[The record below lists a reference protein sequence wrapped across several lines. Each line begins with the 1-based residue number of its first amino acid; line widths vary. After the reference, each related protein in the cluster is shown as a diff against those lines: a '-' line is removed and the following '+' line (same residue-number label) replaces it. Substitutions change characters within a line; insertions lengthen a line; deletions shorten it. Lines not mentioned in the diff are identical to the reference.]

1 MKILV
6 ANRKSGVMDCSSTPK
21 TTATTTSVE
30 EEENVG
36 LGNAVDEESPSVDN
50 RERDSELDGSNRS
63 GKRESSSKIDKKLD
77 ISEGSNEV
85 ERRSQSENRS
95 RSRRHRRRKS
105 RSQRKIDA
113 SSTSSKMLDA
123 SDRSGIR
130 EPSSE
135 NSGKNK
141 HDVSEGS
148 NTGERCSHSK
158 CRSRSRRHRVSKS
171 LSQREINASFIST
184 KSERSTKSRSSRRR
198 SRRSESHRRGRESDE
213 GGNEGEQNKVKDA
226 KKEIQQ
232 FEGSQKLLDPPY
244 HTLTRDDYVRDAKS
258 NIEVLPIN
266 LGPAPNE
273 SSGDESAGEPP
284 QTREGGLRRS
294 IVLLLE
300 MANILRKA
308 DEKKEQERANR
319 RISIT
324 SILVPR
330 VANINSVK
338 QVSPMDQHVKSGN
351 NQIRQ
356 KLQSSVTSANPEDNK
371 PQQHVPQCNDCK
383 TQLPQGGYF
392 SLKKNR
398 PRSCSKCQTCIC
410 QTCASNRCLI
420 PFKEYDKNPLPL
432 KRSSIHSYCKSC
444 FKQVS
449 ILDHRKSYDIIL
461 PDQNK
466 KNVTFLWVHGGG
478 GSRAMFRPHASV
490 LAHMGYYSILLD
502 LPGHGAQAD
511 VTLTLESCLDTVR
524 HVLDTRCGKLKEG
537 QSSRLVY
544 VGASLGAYIG
554 FHILG
559 QLKNRFAGAILLDCG
574 QNVGPDCSGKTW
586 AGLWLLRT
594 LSKHTSNKMLMRGMM
609 RTINKSKADYHLAE
623 CNFAG
628 GMFFQQGP
636 AWVDCMHAVSPAE
649 IIPTVD
655 IPILFFNGSKN
666 QRDSLDRW
674 LDLCN
679 DKGKSSLF
687 IYHGDH
693 FFCHD
698 SRYVEDMFLRM
709 DAFVREIG
717 LGLYVGS
724 RTKRPRPVAI

>member
-50 RERDSELDGSNRS
+50 RERDSEFDGSNRS
-63 GKRESSSKIDKKLD
+63 GKRESSSKIEKKLD

-338 QVSPMDQHVKSGN
+338 QV
-351 NQIRQ
+351 
-356 KLQSSVTSANPEDNK
+356 KLVQ
-371 PQQHVPQCNDCK
+371 
-383 TQLPQGGYF
+383 
-392 SLKKNR
+392 
-398 PRSCSKCQTCIC
+398 
-410 QTCASNRCLI
+410 
-420 PFKEYDKNPLPL
+420 
-432 KRSSIHSYCKSC
+432 
-444 FKQVS
+444 
-449 ILDHRKSYDIIL
+449 
-461 PDQNK
+461 
-466 KNVTFLWVHGGG
+466 W
-478 GSRAMFRPHASV
+478 
-490 LAHMGYYSILLD
+490 
-502 LPGHGAQAD
+502 
-511 VTLTLESCLDTVR
+511 
-524 HVLDTRCGKLKEG
+524 
-537 QSSRLVY
+537 
-544 VGASLGAYIG
+544 
-554 FHILG
+554 
-559 QLKNRFAGAILLDCG
+559 
-574 QNVGPDCSGKTW
+574 
-586 AGLWLLRT
+586 
-594 LSKHTSNKMLMRGMM
+594 
-609 RTINKSKADYHLAE
+609 IN
-623 CNFAG
+623 
-628 GMFFQQGP
+628 M
-636 AWVDCMHAVSPAE
+636 
-649 IIPTVD
+649 
-655 IPILFFNGSKN
+655 
-666 QRDSLDRW
+666 
-674 LDLCN
+674 
-679 DKGKSSLF
+679 
-687 IYHGDH
+687 
-693 FFCHD
+693 
-698 SRYVEDMFLRM
+698 
-709 DAFVREIG
+709 
-717 LGLYVGS
+717 
-724 RTKRPRPVAI
+724 